1 MLLRNFSLVPFLILL
16 LLSAQGLHASSGA
29 CFRFYDSNIAHYIK
43 FLGQARVVPLHP
55 TFTAKNEKD
64 KDTGL
69 LKEMI
74 PEPVKALSAVV
85 DSFSGKVK
93 LVLYPASGFD
103 SNTAFTVFK
112 NARTVIGIDKHGFI
126 SRNTDSL
133 APKVTLS
140 TRSKEQ
146 GWVKYTEIDNEEFVG
161 ADLIGNILSLSP
173 SVRVLSVTTVHTE
186 NGSSH
191 GIIEFDYG
199 KSTPKY
205 QYIHVQ
211 ANSVTEVVH
220 PMLDKSIDAVFLKAS
235 MDFFDDSI
243 NPNNRVII
251 DQIEKNKALI
261 VDADGVMSFVLWP
274 YLDKE
279 SEVSRKQLINN
290 YPQII
295 NTHINKIGYDEAYL
309 LRF

>member
-1 MLLRNFSLVPFLILL
+1 MLLKNFSIAPSLILILL
-16 LLSAQGLHASSGA
+16 SVQGLQASSGA

-43 FLGQARVVPLHP
+43 FLGKARVVSLYP
-55 TFTAKNEKD
+55 TFTVKND

-69 LKEMI
+69 LKEMNQK
-74 PEPVKALSAVV
+74 PVKILSAAV
-85 DSFSGKVK
+85 DSFSVKVK

-103 SNTAFTVFK
+103 SNTVFTVFK

-126 SRNTDSL
+126 SKTTKSL
-133 APKVTLS
+133 VPKVTLS
-140 TRSKEQ
+140 TRSKDQ
-146 GWVKYTEIDNEEFVG
+146 GWVKYTEIDSEEFVG

-173 SVRVLSVTTVHTE
+173 SVRVLSVTSVHTE
-186 NGSSH
+186 NGTSH

-199 KSTPKY
+199 ESTPKY

-211 ANSVTEVVH
+211 AHSVTEEVR
-220 PMLDKSIDAVFLKAS
+220 PILDKSIDAVYLKAA
-235 MDFFDDSI
+235 MDFFDDSV

-274 YLDKE
+274 YLDRE
-279 SEVSRKQLINN
+279 SEVYKKQLINN

-295 NTHINKIGYDEAYL
+295 NTHIKKIGYDETYL
-309 LRF
+309 LKF